1 MICQESFPGGSVS
14 KESICNAGD
23 HLQCRSPG
31 FNPWEWKIP
40 WRKKWKP
47 IPVFLP
53 GKSHDRGA
61 WQATVH
67 GELESDMPERLNHHM
82 IHQTQR

>member
-1 MICQESFPGGSVS
+1 MQESRVQSLGMEDPL
-14 KESICNAGD
+14 E
-23 HLQCRSPG
+23 
-31 FNPWEWKIP
+31 
-40 WRKKWKP
+40 KKWKP